1 MSRKRLAVAPGV
13 SGLLSVSCLIAAP
26 VAVMVAAAW
35 PAASPAATGKPVI
48 QSFTDREILV
58 GDEFFADMCGVTTD
72 TTWKEQDTL
81 KTWPDG
87 SQTFHSERS
96 FIPADPRL
104 PIERGAGTSYFHS
117 RDDEEPYRIDGK
129 PIQLIAQ
136 RGGGV
141 TALDAGLTILGDPL
155 VHHGHL
161 SVGPGHDD
169 DLAYLRSF
177 YCPWATP

>member
-1 MSRKRLAVAPGV
+1 MFGTGRCVAPRV
-13 SGLLSVSCLIAAP
+13 SGRLSVSCVIATL
-26 VAVMVAAAW
+26 VAVMAAAAW

-48 QSFTDREILV
+48 ESFTFRQIIP
-58 GDEFFADMCGVTTD
+58 GDEFFLDMCGVTTD

-87 SQTFHSERS
+87 SQTFHTERS

-117 RDDEEPYRIDGK
+117 SDPASLYRIDGK

-161 SVGPGHDD
+161 SVGPSDD
-169 DLAYLRSF
+169 PEYLRTF